1 MINYYKICA
10 CILPGILC
18 CQFCTSNA
26 TFNESDVI
34 EKFNI
39 VKANYAYFD
48 KIRVNSLRHRYYN
61 IERISSQHPPDYCIV
76 STERMS
82 IDKNFLS
89 DTIDKKFVERLR
101 QVDCNSLIA
110 DGRFAMFT
118 FLSDKD
124 GLVIFTTDTLN
135 PYSKFYLRGLTEP
148 TVNLDTI
155 WKYKLMKNIKIV
167 TGFE

>member
-1 MINYYKICA
+1 MIKYYKICV
-10 CILPGILC
+10 CILPDILSC
-18 CQFCTSNA
+18 LFCTSNV
-26 TFNESDVI
+26 TFNQSDVI

-39 VKANYAYFD
+39 LKENYAYFD
-48 KIRVNSLRHRYYN
+48 KMRVNSLRHRYYN
-61 IERISSQHPPDYCIV
+61 IERINSQHPPDYCIV

-101 QVDCNSLIA
+101 QVDCNSGIA

-124 GLVIFTTDTLN
+124 CLVIFTTDTLS
-135 PYSKFYLRGLTEP
+135 PYSKFYLRNLTESA
-148 TVNLDTI
+148 VSLDTI
-155 WKYKLMKNIKIV
+155 WKYKLMKNIKR
-167 TGFE
+167 GGE